1 MLAHMTFAKGAYHGR
16 IRVTTVV
23 QGAAVA
29 ARLRCDNCN
38 IIERHTLFR
47 DDRERGS
54 MVDFAARV
62 KQFLFDW
69 HLSTEHDR

>member
-1 MLAHMTFAKGAYHGR
+1 MSFVKGAYHGR
-16 IRVTTVV
+16 IRITTVV
-23 QGAAVA
+23 QGTAVA
-29 ARLRCDNCN
+29 TRLSCDNCD

-47 DDRERGS
+47 DRKERGS
-54 MVDFAARV
+54 MVDFAESC